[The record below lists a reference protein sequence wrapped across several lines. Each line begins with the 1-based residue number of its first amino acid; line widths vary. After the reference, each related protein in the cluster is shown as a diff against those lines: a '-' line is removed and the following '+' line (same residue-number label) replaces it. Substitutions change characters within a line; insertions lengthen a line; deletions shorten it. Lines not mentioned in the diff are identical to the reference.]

1 MRVFC
6 KFILNK
12 IECSIIGRLLTLNS
26 AVGLQLLGK
35 TIDFIDSLVGWFI
48 LSQTLGMLR
57 DLVFILLHE

>member
-12 IECSIIGRLLTLNS
+12 IEHSDVGMLLALNS
-26 AVGLQLLGK
+26 ADGLQFLGK

-48 LSQTLGMLR
+48 LSQTLGMPR